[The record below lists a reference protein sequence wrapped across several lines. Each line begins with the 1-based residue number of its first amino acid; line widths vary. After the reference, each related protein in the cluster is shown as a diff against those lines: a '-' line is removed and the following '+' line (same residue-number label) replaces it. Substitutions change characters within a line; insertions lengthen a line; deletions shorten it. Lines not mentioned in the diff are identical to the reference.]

1 MRLPFAKVC
10 IFILL
15 PIIIFSKD
23 IYTESSLI
31 DLVFENIAYALLF
44 VAAVGRIWTA
54 AWISGNKGKRL
65 VVDGPYALV
74 RHPLYLFSAIG
85 FVGAGLSFE
94 SLTLAAAF
102 LGVFLL
108 SHYPTM
114 IREEQFLIQNFG
126 VNAQDYLSQRNRLWP
141 RLRFHMA
148 AEEGQLNFRI
158 YTRAVL
164 DTLLI
169 GLVFLAAHTLEWLH
183 LKGLVPVLFH
193 LY

>member
-1 MRLPFAKVC
+1 MRLTLAKVC

-15 PIIIFSKD
+15 PVIIFSKD
-23 IYTESSLI
+23 IYKESSLI
-31 DLVFENIAYALLF
+31 DLMFENVAYALLF

-85 FVGAGLSFE
+85 FVGAGLAFE
-94 SLTLAAAF
+94 SLMLAAAF

-126 VNAQDYLSQRNRLWP
+126 VEAQNYLSQRNRLWP
-141 RLRFHMA
+141 RFHCDMG
-148 AEEGQLNFRI
+148 AEEGQVNLRI

>member
-1 MRLPFAKVC
+1 MRLTLAKVC
-10 IFILL
+10 IFIFL

-23 IYTESSLI
+23 IYTEYSLI

-85 FVGAGLSFE
+85 FVGAGLAFE
-94 SLTLAAAF
+94 SLMLAAAF
-102 LGVFLL
+102 LAVFLV

-126 VNAQDYLSQRNRLWP
+126 IEAQDYLSQRNRLWP
-141 RLRFHMA
+141 RFHCHMG
-148 AEEGQLNFRI
+148 AEEGQVNLRI